1 MSGGHYS
8 SGGGVVLVISGGGG
22 HTSAILSLWLLHNT
36 RPFRST
42 LRALALTSLLRPP
55 PPPPLVGDFSSFL
68 LSIALF
74 SSLTL
79 VVVAL
84 LHWRRPVWLH
94 DVSVVVAGGRSR
106 RRRRWSVVMRGRGAF
121 LRCAPAAAAPNTNTH
136 THTHTQR
143 TNSLALIA
151 AANTLECCVSTF
163 PSFCFYFAQLSSL
176 FLPLPPLLL
185 DSSILPLLLLLQFS
199 KSGKAL
205 WLFCTARNLR
215 LLLLLLLPIL
225 PILTAR
231 VRLFRWPPLLSG
243 GDFPEAILCRC

>member
-1 MSGGHYS
+1 M
-8 SGGGVVLVISGGGG
+8 ISGGGG

-42 LRALALTSLLRPP
+42 LRALALTSLLRPPPPPPPSSSCSLPPPPP

-136 THTHTQR
+136 THSHSENKLTRADSRGKHTR
-143 TNSLALIA
+143 VL
-151 AANTLECCVSTF
+151 
-163 PSFCFYFAQLSSL
+163 CFYFSQFL
-176 FLPLPPLLL
+176 FLFCSVEQLISSTSSSSPRFF
-185 DSSILPLLLLLQFS
+185 DSSSSSASSILQI
-199 KSGKAL
+199 
-205 WLFCTARNLR
+205 R
-215 LLLLLLLPIL
+215 
-225 PILTAR
+225 
-231 VRLFRWPPLLSG
+231 
-243 GDFPEAILCRC
+243 